1 MNIQNLDIQYTDRTC
16 LQSHPEWNTKGIII
30 AYDSNDSIGVALDLS
45 ISSSCTDSGNLATYN
60 DHFDHRLTDQ
70 SSILCFIEANCSIGR
85 MRNQSFDIK
94 AGHSN
99 GYRQSD
105 KEKQEEED
113 EGDDDDDNDNEE

>member
-1 MNIQNLDIQYTDRTC
+1 
-16 LQSHPEWNTKGIII
+16 
-30 AYDSNDSIGVALDLS
+30 
-45 ISSSCTDSGNLATYN
+45 
-60 DHFDHRLTDQ
+60 
-70 SSILCFIEANCSIGR
+70 